1 MTIFSKLGQELP
13 KTRIIYTR
21 KHPRLYFDNIPV
33 TYSFVDSPYNQYSNV
48 TFANNFTTMIDTFAK
63 EGCIVSK
70 LLLQTRVW
78 QNYVSKKHVNY
89 VSCRETKGLISFTP
103 FGKTIQLTD
112 DNKWSRVGR
121 QTCKPARFAREFLN
135 PRLVKRLNDKHFA
148 LFATKFKTFEDAEEL
163 IFEQSTFP
171 VAYDD
176 SNFIRE
182 TGSCMSKKDVKP
194 FYTKFDCF
202 PLVARRKLDG
212 KLVGR
217 AIIWNDVDLIHTKSG
232 HSEIVVSNH
241 VFMDRIYA
249 NTVECQEAFLQYA
262 NNHGMLHRS
271 ANSGNE
277 FRLGDTRYSVNDCF
291 LKTKPKKGTKLD
303 DIDDYP
309 YIDTFRYGDCDD
321 KFLMSK
327 WFECFS
333 RFSYDRTSMSRQDN
347 GYKRGYV
354 KSYHGSYVHP
364 DTCVLY
370 DNIYFEK
377 NSSYVIVCED
387 DKQHYYYRDDRLKKI
402 NKKHYLKSNLV
413 TCAYSGNYILKH
425 EAVKV
430 YTSTGDEKTVHKKYA
445 SLYYSEP
452 PPKKIDKVGEG
463 YKFKLGDA
471 SRSELNE
478 LKYKLYKTSYHDSY
492 NTSGLDEY
500 VRSFWGTNF
509 GSRRSI
515 QDDLDDAT
523 AILNNIDTN
532 TLQPTNTD
540 NTL

>member
-33 TYSFVDSPYNQYSNV
+33 TYSFVDSLYNQYSNV
-48 TFANNFTTMIDTFAK
+48 TFANNFHAMLKTFAN
-63 EGCIVSK
+63 EGCLVSK
-70 LLLQTRVW
+70 LLLNARVW
-78 QNYVSKKHVNY
+78 QNYVNKKHVNY

-103 FGKTIQLTD
+103 YGKTIQLTE

-135 PRLVKRLNDKHFA
+135 PRLTKRLNDKHFA
-148 LFATKFKTFEDAEEL
+148 LFATKFKTFEDVEEL
-163 IFEQSTFP
+163 IFERSIFP
-171 VAYDD
+171 VAYNDD
-176 SNFIRE
+176 NYTRE
-182 TGSCMSKKDVKP
+182 TGSCMTKKNVDSFYSK
-194 FYTKFDCF
+194 FSCY
-202 PLVARRKLDG
+202 PLVARRKVDR

-217 AIIWNDVDLIHTKSG
+217 AIIWDDVELISTKAG
-232 HSEIVVSNH
+232 HSEIVSDN

-271 ANSGNE
+271 ANRGDE
-277 FRLGDTRYSVNDCF
+277 FRLGDTRYSINDFF
-291 LKTKPKKGTKLD
+291 LKTKPRKGIKLD
-303 DIDDYP
+303 DISEYP
-309 YIDTFRYGDCDD
+309 YIDTFRYGDYED
-321 KFLMSK
+321 KFIMSR
-327 WFECFS
+327 WFDCYS

-347 GYKRGYV
+347 GYQKGYV

-364 DTCVLY
+364 DTCVFY
-370 DNIYFEK
+370 DNVYFEK
-377 NSSYVIVCED
+377 TCSYVIVCED
-387 DKQHYYYRDDRLKKI
+387 DKQHYYYRDDRLVKI
-402 NKKHYLKSNLV
+402 NEKHYLKSNSV

-478 LKYKLYKTSYHDSY
+478 LYKMSYYDGY
-492 NTSGLDEY
+492 NSIGGIDEY
-500 VRSFWGTNF
+500 VTSYWNTDFGTYRST
-509 GSRRSI
+509 
-515 QDDLDDAT
+515 QDVIDDAERLLA
-523 AILNNIDTN
+523 AINNT
-532 TLQPTNTD
+532 TLQPTNTE